1 MASHSRDHKTAN
13 LDSKLRENQ
22 GRSVDF
28 LFRYAQ
34 ESVVKQA
41 PKAPATRGVWGQNPP
56 ENFIFRAL
64 EMPFPNFSR
73 EKFHKSKHEKKLT
86 IQ

>member
-1 MASHSRDHKTAN
+1 MESHSRNHKTAN

-41 PKAPATRGVWGQNPP
+41 PKAPASTGVWGHAPP
-56 ENFIFRAL
+56 ENVIFRAS
-64 EMPFPNFSR
+64 EMPFPIFSR